1 MARYMGGP
9 RGRHGRS
16 RLPTPLIASP
26 FSSHREIDEIAE
38 SDEDPTNATLQQTKE
53 EIPDSDDTG
62 SSSQVCFL
70 PIANKFLLTDSL
82 FEG

>member
-9 RGRHGRS
+9 RGRRA
-16 RLPTPLIASP
+16 RRAYPPLIASP
-26 FSSHREIDEIAE
+26 ISSHHEMDE
-38 SDEDPTNATLQQTKE
+38 SDEDQTNENLQQTKD
-53 EIPDSDDTG
+53 EIPDSDDLG

-70 PIANKFLLTDSL
+70 TIANTFPLTDNA